1 MIITF
6 QLALDAPL
14 DPLQVITGD
23 GRERLSLVTPLLW
36 VIADLESLT
45 SLFKETLPVYGHPLV
60 CGTSSCAA
68 RTTDSG
74 RSPLSGCSPLRQGRG
89 AACPIQRDIYLR
101 FVKLGRVLEKFEM
114 ALPVDGKELS
124 HCTCHDLIQDFK
136 LHLNF
141 DMNSKYIMF

>member
-1 MIITF
+1 MH
-6 QLALDAPL
+6 
-14 DPLQVITGD
+14 
-23 GRERLSLVTPLLW
+23 
-36 VIADLESLT
+36 
-45 SLFKETLPVYGHPLV
+45 GHPLV

-68 RTTDSG
+68 RTAHSG
-74 RSPLSGCSPLRQGRG
+74 RGPLSDGPLSQGG
-89 AACPIQRDIYLR
+89 QAACPIQRDIYLR

-124 HCTCHDLIQDFK
+124 HRTCHDLIQDFK